1 MQKAILITGASTG
14 IGRHL
19 AHYLAERDHLVY
31 AAVRKDTD
39 FAALSGVPNIVPI
52 KLDVTNLEQIET
64 AVTFI
69 TAQGTGLYGL
79 VNNAGLG
86 GLGYFTTWSE
96 AEFHQILDVNIAGP
110 WRMSN
115 AFLDLLLAAQG
126 RIVNIGSQGGTVSKK
141 LYGPYTMTKHAL
153 EAYTVALNE
162 ELRPFHVHVSIVQPG
177 GIVSNIGANSLP
189 DMVTRLRRAQP
200 PFADE
205 AQQLLASFDNPPP
218 PPAADAPESESNRK
232 PSSPE
237 IVATA
242 VYHALFSDQPKLRY
256 MVGTHWEGNRVIN
269 TLIDRLLDA
278 NDSPEHSYS
287 REQLIAL
294 LDQQL
299 QARNEA
305 VRPLQ

>member
-31 AAVRKDTD
+31 AGVRKEAD
-39 FAALSGVPNIVPI
+39 FAALSGMQNIVPLE
-52 KLDVTNLEQIET
+52 LDVTNLAQIET

-86 GLGYFTTWSE
+86 GLGYLTTWRE
-96 AEFHQILDVNIAGP
+96 AEFQQIFDVNVAGP

-177 GIVSNIGANSLP
+177 GIVSNIGANGLP
-189 DMVTRLRRAQP
+189 DMVARLRRAQP

-205 AQQLLASFDNPPP
+205 AQQILDSFDNPPP
-218 PPAADAPESESNRK
+218 PPDPDAPESESNRK
-232 PSSPE
+232 PSPPE

-242 VYHALFSDQPKLRY
+242 VYHALFADSPKLRY

-278 NDSPEHSYS
+278 NDSPEHNYS
-287 REQLIAL
+287 RTELVAL
-294 LDQQL
+294 LDQHL
-299 QARNEA
+299 QARSEA
-305 VRPLQ
+305 VTKPE

>member
-14 IGRHL
+14 IGRYL
-19 AHYLAERDHLVY
+19 VHYLAERDHLVY

-39 FAALSGVPNIVPI
+39 FAALSDLQNIVPI
-52 KLDVTNLEQIET
+52 TLDVTNLAQIET
-64 AVTFI
+64 AVAHI

-96 AEFHQILDVNIAGP
+96 AEFQQIFDVNVAGP
-110 WRMSN
+110 WRVSN

-177 GIVSNIGANSLP
+177 GIVSNIGANGLP
-189 DMVTRLRRAQP
+189 DMVARLQRAQP
-200 PFADE
+200 PFAAE
-205 AQQLLASFDNPPP
+205 AQQILDSFDTPSAPPDP
-218 PPAADAPESESNRK
+218 DAPESETNRK

-242 VYHALFSDQPKLRY
+242 VHHALFSDQPKLRY

-278 NDSPEHSYS
+278 NDSPVHNYS
-287 REQLIAL
+287 RAELLAL
-294 LDQQL
+294 LDQHL

-305 VRPLQ
+305 GTASE

>member
-1 MQKAILITGASTG
+1 MK
-14 IGRHL
+14 
-19 AHYLAERDHLVY
+19 V
-31 AAVRKDTD
+31 
-39 FAALSGVPNIVPI
+39 
-52 KLDVTNLEQIET
+52 T

-96 AEFHQILDVNIAGP
+96 AEFQQILDVNVAGP
-110 WRMSN
+110 WRLGN

-153 EAYTVALNE
+153 EAYTMALNE

-189 DMVTRLRRAQP
+189 DMVARLRRARP

-205 AQQLLASFDNPPP
+205 AQQILASFDSAPPP
-218 PPAADAPESESNRK
+218 PEPDAPESESNRK

-237 IVATA
+237 IVAAA
-242 VYHALFSDQPKLRY
+242 VYHALFADRPKLRY

-278 NDSPEHSYS
+278 NDSPVHRYS
-287 REQLIAL
+287 RDELVAL
-294 LDQQL
+294 LDQHL

-305 VRPLQ
+305 VQPPQ

>member
-19 AHYLAERDHLVY
+19 AHYLAERNHKVY
-31 AAVRKDTD
+31 AAVRKEAD
-39 FAALSGVPNIVPI
+39 FVALSGMPNIVPL
-52 KLDVTNLEQIET
+52 KLDVTNLEEIDT
-64 AVTFI
+64 AVAHI

-86 GLGYFTTWSE
+86 GLGYFSTWSE
-96 AEFHQILDVNIAGP
+96 AEFQQIFDVNVAGP
-110 WRMSN
+110 WRVSN
-115 AFLDLLLAAQG
+115 AFLDLLLAAHG

-177 GIVSNIGANSLP
+177 GIVSNIGANGLP
-189 DMVTRLRRAQP
+189 DMVARLQRAQP
-200 PFADE
+200 PFAEE
-205 AQQLLASFDNPPP
+205 AQQILASFDNPPLSP
-218 PPAADAPESESNRK
+218 DPDAPESESNRK

-242 VYHALFSDQPKLRY
+242 VHHALFADQPKLRY
-256 MVGTHWEGNRVIN
+256 MVGTNWEGNRVIN
-269 TLIDRLLDA
+269 TLIERLLDA
-278 NDSPEHSYS
+278 NDSPVHSYS
-287 REQLIAL
+287 RDALVVL
-294 LDQQL
+294 LDQHL

-305 VRPLQ
+305 AMNLE

>member
-1 MQKAILITGASTG
+1 MQKAILLTGASTG

-39 FAALSGVPNIVPI
+39 FAALSGVPNIVPV

-86 GLGYFTTWSE
+86 GLGYCTTWSE
-96 AEFHQILDVNIAGP
+96 AEFQQILDVNIAGP

-115 AFLDLLLAAQG
+115 AFLDLLLAARG

-177 GIVSNIGANSLP
+177 GIVSNIGANGMP
-189 DMVTRLRRAQP
+189 DMVARLRRARP

-205 AQQLLASFDNPPP
+205 AGQILASFDNPPP
-218 PPAADAPESESNRK
+218 PPDPDAPESESNRK

-237 IVATA
+237 IVAT
-242 VYHALFSDQPKLRY
+242 VVDHALFADRPKLRY

-278 NDSPEHSYS
+278 NDSPEHTYS
-287 REQLIAL
+287 RDELIAL
-294 LDQQL
+294 LDQHL

-305 VRPLQ
+305 VKSPR

>member
-1 MQKAILITGASTG
+1 MQKAVLITGASTG

-19 AHYLAERDHLVY
+19 AHHLAERDHLVY
-31 AAVRKDTD
+31 AAVRKEADL
-39 FAALSGVPNIVPI
+39 AALSSIKNIIPI

-69 TAQGTGLYGL
+69 TRQGAGLYGL

-96 AEFHQILDVNIAGP
+96 AEFQQIFDVNVAGP

-177 GIVSNIGANSLP
+177 GIVSNIGANGMP
-189 DMVTRLRRAQP
+189 DMVARLRRARP

-205 AQQLLASFDNPPP
+205 AQQILASFDNPPAP
-218 PPAADAPESESNRK
+218 PDPEAPESETNRK

-242 VYHALFSDQPKLRY
+242 VYHALFADKPKLRY
-256 MVGTHWEGNRVIN
+256 MVGTQWEGDRVIN
-269 TLIDRLLDA
+269 MLIQRLLDA
-278 NDSPEHSYS
+278 NDSPVHNYS
-287 REQLIAL
+287 RAELVAL
-294 LDQQL
+294 LDQHL

-305 VRPLQ
+305 AAPSG

>member
-14 IGRHL
+14 IGRYL

-96 AEFHQILDVNIAGP
+96 AEFQQIFDVNVAGP

-115 AFLDLLLAAQG
+115 AFLDLLLAARG

-177 GIVSNIGANSLP
+177 GIVSNIGANGLP
-189 DMVTRLRRAQP
+189 DMVARLRRAQP
-200 PFADE
+200 PFAAE
-205 AQQLLASFDNPPP
+205 AQQILASFDSPPP
-218 PPAADAPESESNRK
+218 PPDPDAPESESNRK

-242 VYHALFSDQPKLRY
+242 VYHALFADKPKLRY
-256 MVGTHWEGNRVIN
+256 MVGTHWEGNRVIH

-278 NDSPEHSYS
+278 NDSPVHNYS
-287 REQLIAL
+287 RAELVAL
-294 LDQQL
+294 LDNQW

-305 VRPLQ
+305 LAAPE

>member
-39 FAALSGVPNIVPI
+39 FAALSGVPNIVPVQ
-52 KLDVTNLEQIET
+52 LDVTNLEQIET

-96 AEFHQILDVNIAGP
+96 AEFQQIFDVNVAGP

-115 AFLDLLLAAQG
+115 AFLDLLLAARG

-153 EAYTVALNE
+153 EAYTMALNE

-177 GIVSNIGANSLP
+177 GIVSNIGANGLP
-189 DMVTRLRRAQP
+189 DMVARLQRAQP
-200 PFADE
+200 PFATE
-205 AQQLLASFDNPPP
+205 AQQLLASFDNPSPP
-218 PPAADAPESESNRK
+218 PDPNAPESESNRK

-242 VYHALFSDQPKLRY
+242 VDHALFADRPKLRY